1 MADRGSS
8 ALRPEHPIARSLPHL
23 VEEFGLELQGAPVA
37 EVVSGISLSS
47 REVMPGDLYV
57 GLKGKHVH
65 GASYAAA
72 AKESGAVAILTDQE
86 GAAIAADSGLP
97 VIVTPDPR
105 LALGE
110 LAAWIYRTREDQ
122 PTMFGVTGTN
132 GKTSVAYLLEAVLRQ
147 LGIVAGIS
155 TTAERRIGDET
166 IVSTLTTPE
175 ATEIHAML
183 ARMREA
189 DVRSVVLEVSA
200 QAITQHRVDGIVFD
214 VVGFTNLSHD
224 HLDDYETMDVYFE
237 AKRELFQPDRARRG
251 VVIVDGGWGRRLVE
265 ESRIPLTTISTDPD
279 SAAAAD
285 AEWTLTVD
293 SETLDRTNFTLR
305 GPDHRELS
313 TSVPLLG
320 RIMAANAALAIVM
333 LVESGFD
340 LDAISHALNEPFER
354 DESEHPW
361 DPEVDWE
368 QDEQREP
375 GIDVYIP
382 GRAERV
388 SGDRGP
394 VVFIDY
400 GHTPDAFTSTL
411 ESIRR
416 VTDGRIVMLFGA
428 DGDRDPSKRADMG
441 AIAARLADAVVI
453 TDFHPRT
460 ENAADIRR
468 VLRDAAR
475 AAVPER
481 EIHEVADPRAA
492 FRKALSIAGEGDV
505 ILYAGPGHE
514 DYHEVAGEKIPYS
527 ARDDARNAL
536 RENGWL

>member
-1 MADRGSS
+1 VADRASS

-23 VEEFGLELQGAPVA
+23 VEEFGFEQVGPPVSD
-37 EVVSGISLSS
+37 VVSGITISS
-47 REVMPGDLYV
+47 RDVYPGDLYV
-57 GLKGKHVH
+57 GLPGRRFH
-65 GASYAAA
+65 GASFSVAARDA
-72 AKESGAVAILTDQE
+72 GAVAILTDPDGVE
-86 GAAIAADSGLP
+86 LASEAGLP
-97 VIVTPDPR
+97 VIVTPEPR

-110 LAAWIYRTREDQ
+110 VAAWIYRTREEP

-132 GKTSVAYLLEAVLRQ
+132 GKTSVAYLLEAILRQ
-147 LGIVAGIS
+147 LGIVAGLS

-189 DVRSVVLEVSA
+189 HVRSVILEVSA

-224 HLDDYETMDVYFE
+224 HLDDYATMDAYFE

-251 VVIVDGGWGRRLVE
+251 VVIVDASWGERLVA
-265 ESRIPLTTISTDPD
+265 ESRIPLTTISTDP
-279 SAAAAD
+279 ATD
-285 AEWTLTVD
+285 AEWKLTID
-293 SETLDRTNFTLR
+293 QETADRTTFTLR
-305 GPDHRELS
+305 GPDHRELT

-320 RIMAANAALAIVM
+320 SFMAANAALAIVM

-340 LDAISHALNEPFER
+340 LGAIAHALSGEGGSNGSAA
-354 DESEHPW
+354 D
-361 DPEVDWE
+361 DGD
-368 QDEQREP
+368 REP

-382 GRAERV
+382 GRAEKV
-388 SGDRGP
+388 SGERGP
-394 VVFIDY
+394 VVYIDY
-400 GHTPDAFTSTL
+400 GHTPDAFTLTL

-416 VTDGRIVMLFGA
+416 VTDGRIIMVFGA
-428 DGDRDPSKRADMG
+428 DGDRDPSKREEMG
-441 AIAARLADAVVI
+441 SIAARLADAVVV
-453 TDFHPRT
+453 TDFHPRY
-460 ENAADIRR
+460 EDPAAIRA
-468 VLRDAAR
+468 VLLDAAR

-481 EIHEVADPRAA
+481 ELYEVADPRAA
-492 FRKALSIAGEGDV
+492 FRKALSLAGEGDV
-505 ILYAGPGHE
+505 VLYAGPGHE

-536 RENGWL
+536 HEHGWL